1 VSKAQID
8 AFFLYCGILR
18 KITKKHKMKTRKQ
31 KCSVKRELKEIQETN
46 SQKRTHKMFVSKTK
60 RRVMMK
66 LVFASDSF
74 KGTVSSEQTVELLTK
89 AAHEVFGPCETVGVP
104 VADGGEG
111 TTDAV
116 ILARKGKKVFATVH
130 GPLME
135 EVSAYYGKLSEKEAV
150 LEMAQASGLPMVP
163 EELRN
168 PLNTTTYGTGELVM
182 AALDAG
188 FTDISI
194 AIGGSATNDGGMGF
208 ASALGIRFMD
218 VDGNV
223 LEGKGSELEKVAHI
237 DVSGLSEKAK
247 KAHFTVMCDVTN
259 PLCGKDGA
267 TYTFGKQ
274 KGGTPE
280 ILDRLEKGMS
290 NYRDVIIK
298 EFGVN
303 PDDTPGTGAAGG
315 LGAALKIFLQAEMK
329 SGIETVLDL
338 INFDKLITGAD
349 LIVTGEGRT
358 DWQSCFGKV
367 MQGVGDRAKKYDI
380 PVTALCGGLGKGY
393 DQIYE
398 HGIDSIM
405 TTVDGPMPLSE
416 ALDRAEEL
424 YYKGAVRM
432 FRMVNAG
439 IKLHAN

>member
-1 VSKAQID
+1 
-8 AFFLYCGILR
+8 
-18 KITKKHKMKTRKQ
+18 
-31 KCSVKRELKEIQETN
+31 
-46 SQKRTHKMFVSKTK
+46 MFVSKTK

-135 EVSAYYGKLSEKEAV
+135 EVSAYYGKLSKKEAV

-218 VDGNV
+218 ADGNV

-280 ILDRLEKGMS
+280 ILDRLEKGMC